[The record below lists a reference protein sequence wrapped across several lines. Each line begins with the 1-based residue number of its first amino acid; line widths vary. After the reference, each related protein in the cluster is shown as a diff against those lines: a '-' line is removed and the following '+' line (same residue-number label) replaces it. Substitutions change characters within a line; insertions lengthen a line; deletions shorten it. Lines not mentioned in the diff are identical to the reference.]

1 MIPSGPLPCCRDTGS
16 DSGRR
21 SPELSRQHEN
31 RSSPGLCDES
41 SGTAERCAAPPGHS
55 RRTRT
60 SLPSRHRTWNTNSAT
75 TTSPSPLPDRHAHP
89 LVAAANPRPHTANGC
104 SYQAGRTPCPPG
116 SIEDRTAPVGV
127 ITVRYHAYRSLPFL
141 PLCPTP
147 SCTAIVMA
155 VHGSGRPRA
164 TPRGQPSSLTQ
175 HRIKKL
181 RLHPA
186 SLCIRDTH
194 LQELQV
200 APSPFGCSSRADAR
214 AVGQEAGSLPHCDDH
229 RRPARGRRRPVTL
242 RLRWHDPELG
252 GGSCTASVSDPAKGA
267 LIHPLPLSGLLG
279 GFAPSRFRS
288 PGRGR
293 YLWRRSHAARASA
306 ASAVSRHC
314 WTSSR
319 ERAYA
324 VVKSVSKDDRAS
336 SLVAWAAAWGTRL

>member
-1 MIPSGPLPCCRDTGS
+1 MSTRLHRGSHSAGRRDNGPL
-16 DSGRR
+16 
-21 SPELSRQHEN
+21 SRV
-31 RSSPGLCDES
+31 PV
-41 SGTAERCAAPPGHS
+41 AAF
-55 RRTRT
+55 
-60 SLPSRHRTWNTNSAT
+60 LAA
-75 TTSPSPLPDRHAHP
+75 LPDAIMYSHRY
-89 LVAAANPRPHTANGC
+89 GC
-104 SYQAGRTPCPPG
+104 AW
-116 SIEDRTAPVGV
+116 V
-127 ITVRYHAYRSLPFL
+127 
-141 PLCPTP
+141 
-147 SCTAIVMA
+147 
-155 VHGSGRPRA
+155 GRPRA

-214 AVGQEAGSLPHCDDH
+214 AVGQGAGSLPHCDDH